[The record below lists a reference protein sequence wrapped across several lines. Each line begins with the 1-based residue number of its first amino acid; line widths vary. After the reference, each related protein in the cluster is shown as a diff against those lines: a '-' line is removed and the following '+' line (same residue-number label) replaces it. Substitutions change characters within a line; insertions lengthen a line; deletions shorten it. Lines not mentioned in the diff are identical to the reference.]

1 MDPRIIIAAA
11 VLIAVSLFD
20 YYVWSGLMHSSIPGS
35 VVAFAI
41 LAIISVGMTVFAIAV
56 VGERVESPEVHACG
70 HSHVGCHLVYVVLL
84 YILAP
89 HAIWRLFAV
98 QHK

>member
-1 MDPRIIIAAA
+1 MMTLLLEQQPKGTLMNYSSRPFDKGACYRIDKGAESMDPRIIIAAA

-41 LAIISVGMTVFAIAV
+41 LAIISVGMTVFAIAFIIV
-56 VGERVESPEVHACG
+56 MLTGDD
-70 HSHVGCHLVYVVLL
+70 
-84 YILAP
+84 
-89 HAIWRLFAV
+89 
-98 QHK
+98 